1 MRLTRSLS
9 IGALTTL
16 GACASGGGAAAHVES
31 LRAADAELAR
41 QSLARGAADAFD
53 ARLADDAIELPPGR
67 GAVAGRTAIV
77 DGLRAL
83 DDGWVL
89 DRTPA
94 HAEASAD
101 GSLGWT
107 RGRYALYRRDT
118 PHARET
124 GEYLTV
130 WRRGRDGRWR
140 VAAEIGNPSPAAP
153 D

>member
-16 GACASGGGAAAHVES
+16 GACANGGSSAAHVES

-41 QSLARGAADAFD
+41 LSLARGAAYAFD

-67 GAVAGRTAIV
+67 APVAGRPAIV

-83 DDGWVL
+83 EDGWVL
-89 DRTPA
+89 DRTPV

-107 RGRYALYRRDT
+107 WGHYALYRRDT
-118 PHARET
+118 PQARET
-124 GEYLTV
+124 GEYLSV

-140 VAAEIGNPSPAAP
+140 IAAEIGNPSAAAP